1 MIKMNPV
8 LIEFGDG
15 DTGMRWGITEEN
27 GGCMALYNGE
37 PGEIGREITEEFF
50 ERGPEAYIV
59 FKNVKSL
66 DYVIGNLQNLR
77 DLMLKQE
84 GQEEATDDDL

>member
-8 LIEFGDG
+8 RIEFGDG
-15 DTGMRWGITEEN
+15 DTGIQLGRTEEN

-37 PGEIGREITEEFF
+37 PGEIGRETTDEFC
-50 ERGPEAYIV
+50 ERCPGAYIV

-66 DYVIGNLQNLR
+66 EGVIGNLKRLR
-77 DLMLKQE
+77 DYMIEQE
-84 GQEEATDDDL
+84 AKEEAK